1 MDQANSPPAA
11 IHHAEGA
18 VPQQVAQ
25 VTQQQVPQVG
35 HILVRFKF

>member
-25 VTQQQVPQVG
+25 VSQVG
-35 HILVRFKF
+35 HIFYHFTDYTF